1 MSLRVFNVAVCG
13 AGVVGGGV
21 INLIKRQR
29 PLLHALRLDFRVKT
43 LLCRDPSKARDF
55 SPEAHTVVTSDPAAV
70 LSDPSIDIVVE
81 AIGGTGSP
89 ARELVLGA
97 AAAGKH
103 VVTANK
109 ALLAA
114 ALPDVRRA
122 FPSKRVALGYEASV
136 AGGVPVIRA
145 LTHSLLGDSPTSVAG
160 IMNGTTNF
168 ILTAMAGGGKSF
180 AEALAEAQAAGFA
193 EADPSGDVE
202 GHDARNKLVLLT
214 QLAYGVWVP
223 PAQVRTA
230 GIAGVTAFD
239 VAAAAAQGFAVKL
252 LGVSRLFPGDGGGG
266 SGGGGE
272 GGGEGGGGGAAAAAK
287 QRLLLDAFVS
297 PALVP
302 LGSPMAGTG
311 GAHNLLYIDSPALG
325 RVGFSGPGAGRDA
338 TATSILADMVSIA
351 RGTHGPKPFP
361 RPPPARQGLSIK
373 PSATLKRDTYVR
385 APAQLADLLSVALWR
400 QGRAVTPVGAPA
412 AAAAAAAGGGPVK
425 AFCVHASAAELESLV
440 ARGAKK
446 VGGAGPLGEQAA
458 EQLAAQVALF
468 PVVT

>member
-21 INLIKRQR
+21 VNLIKQQR
-29 PLLHALRLDFRVKT
+29 PLLHALKLDFRVKT
-43 LLCRDPSKARDF
+43 LLCRDVARARDF
-55 SPEAHTVVTSDPAAV
+55 SPEAHTAVTSDASAV
-70 LSDPSIDIVVE
+70 LSDPEIDIVVE

-114 ALPDVRRA
+114 ALPEVRRA

-145 LTHSLLGDSPTSVAG
+145 LTHSLLGDSPEAVWG

-168 ILTAMAGGGKSF
+168 ILSAMAGTGKPF
-180 AEALAEAQAAGFA
+180 AEALAAAQAAGFA
-193 EADPSGDVE
+193 EADPTGDVE

-223 PAQVRTA
+223 PAQVRTT
-230 GIAGVTAFD
+230 GIAGVTPFD

-252 LGVSRLFPGDGGGG
+252 LGVSRLFPGGEA
-266 SGGGGE
+266 SG
-272 GGGEGGGGGAAAAAK
+272 K
-287 QRLLLDAFVS
+287 RRLLLDAFVS

-311 GAHNLLYIDSPALG
+311 GAQNFINVDSPALG
-325 RVGFSGPGAGRDA
+325 RVGFCGPGAGRDA
-338 TATSILADMVSIA
+338 TATSILADMVAIA
-351 RGTHGPKPFP
+351 RGTHSPRPFP
-361 RPPPARQGLSIK
+361 RPPPARLGLSVK
-373 PSATLKRDTYVR
+373 PSAALRRDTYVR
-385 APAQLADLLSVALWR
+385 APAKLAELLSVALWR
-400 QGRAVTPVGAPA
+400 QGRAVTPCGAPA
-412 AAAAAAAGGGPVK
+412 AAAAAASAADGAK
-425 AFCVHASAAELESLV
+425 AFRVHASAAELESLV

-446 VGGAGPLGEQAA
+446 VCGAGPLGEKDA
-458 EQLAAQVALF
+458 EALAAQVALF
-468 PVVT
+468 PVVQ

>member
-1 MSLRVFNVAVCG
+1 MSLRVINVAVCG

-21 INLIKRQR
+21 VNLIKRQR
-29 PLLHALRLDFRVKT
+29 PLLHALKLDFRVKY
-43 LLCRDPSKARDF
+43 LLCRDAARARDF
-55 SPEAHTVVTSDPAAV
+55 SPEAHTVVTADPAAV
-70 LSDPSIDIVVE
+70 LADPAIDMVVE

-114 ALPDVRRA
+114 ALPEVRRA

-145 LTHSLLGDSPTSVAG
+145 LTHSLLGDSPASVSG

-168 ILTAMAGGGKSF
+168 ILSAMAGGGKSF

-223 PAQVRTA
+223 PAQVRTV
-230 GIAGVTAFD
+230 GISGVTPFD
-239 VAAAAAQGFAVKL
+239 VAAAAAQGYAVKL
-252 LGVSRLFPGDGGGG
+252 LGVSRLFPG
-266 SGGGGE
+266 
-272 GGGEGGGGGAAAAAK
+272 GGEGGGGGGK
-287 QRLLLDAFVS
+287 QRQLLEACVS

-302 LGSPMAGTG
+302 LGSPMAGAG
-311 GAHNLLYIDSPALG
+311 GAQNLINVDSAALG
-325 RVGFSGPGAGRDA
+325 RLGFSGPGAGRDA

-351 RGTHGPKPFP
+351 RGTHSPRPFP
-361 RPPPARQGLSIK
+361 RPPPARVGLSIK
-373 PSATLKRDTYVR
+373 PSATLRRDTYVR
-385 APAQLADLLSVALWR
+385 APAKLADLLSVALWR
-400 QGRAVTPVGAPA
+400 QGRAVTPFGAPA
-412 AAAAAAAGGGPVK
+412 AAAAPAEPVK
-425 AFCVHASAAELESLV
+425 AFCVNASAAELESLV

-446 VGGAGPLGEQAA
+446 VGGAGPIGEKAA
-458 EQLAAQVALF
+458 EALAAQVALF
-468 PVVT
+468 PLVP

>member
-1 MSLRVFNVAVCG
+1 MSVRVLNVAVCG
-13 AGVVGGGV
+13 AGIVGGGV

-29 PLLHALRLDFRVKT
+29 PLLHALKLDFRVKT

-55 SPEAHTVVTSDPAAV
+55 LPEAHTVVTADPSAV

-89 ARELVLGA
+89 ARDLVFGA

-114 ALPDVRRA
+114 ALPEVRRA

-145 LTHSLLGDSPTSVAG
+145 LTHSLLGDSPTSVSG
-160 IMNGTTNF
+160 ILNGTTNY
-168 ILTAMAGGGKSF
+168 ILTAMAAGGRTF

-193 EADPSGDVE
+193 ESDPSGDVE

-230 GIAGVTAFD
+230 GIAGVTPFD

-252 LGVSRLFPGDGGGG
+252 LGVSRLFPAVGEA
-266 SGGGGE
+266 GGE
-272 GGGEGGGGGAAAAAK
+272 AGGGGGGK

-297 PALVP
+297 PSLVP
-302 LGSPMAGTG
+302 LGAPLAGAG
-311 GAHNLLYIDSPALG
+311 GAANHVNVDSPAVG
-325 RVGFSGPGAGRDA
+325 RLGFSGPGAGRDA
-338 TATSILADMVSIA
+338 TATSILADMVSVA
-351 RGTHGPKPFP
+351 RGTHSPRPFP
-361 RPPPARQGLSIK
+361 RPPPARVGLSIK
-373 PSATLKRDTYVR
+373 PSATLRRDTYVR
-385 APAQLADLLSVALWR
+385 APAKLADLLSVALWR
-400 QGRAVTPVGAPA
+400 QGRSVTPFGAPA
-412 AAAAAAAGGGPVK
+412 AAAAAAAEPAK
-425 AFCVHASAAELESLV
+425 AFCVNASAAELESLV
-440 ARGAKK
+440 ARGARK
-446 VGGAGPLGEQAA
+446 VGGASESAVEG
-458 EQLAAQVALF
+458 LAAQVACF
-468 PVVT
+468 PVVP